1 MSEDP
6 LVRPTRL
13 YVAPGFLDPATCL
26 AVQAAMDRGT
36 AEPAEVF
43 DSGARLDLDAR
54 RAASI
59 DVDAATL
66 ETVEA
71 ALDSARAAIAAHYRL
86 PLVGREGPGFL
97 RYGPGGFYRRHRD
110 RAADPSWPGAAERLV
125 SLVVFLNSSHTRPA
139 AGAFSGGE
147 LRILPDAEGAQG
159 SETIAIAPCRGLLVA
174 FRASELHEVRPVTAG
189 IRDVIVDW
197 YY

>member
-1 MSEDP
+1 
-6 LVRPTRL
+6 
-13 YVAPGFLDPATCL
+13 
-26 AVQAAMDRGT
+26 MDRGT
-36 AEPAEVF
+36 GEPAEVF
-43 DSGARLDLDAR
+43 DSGARLDLGQR
-54 RAASI
+54 RATSI
-59 DVDAATL
+59 EVDAATL

-86 PLVGREGPGFL
+86 SLAGREGPGFL

-110 RAADPSWPGAAERLV
+110 RAADPSWPGAADRLV
-125 SLVVFLNSSHTRPA
+125 SLVVFLNDSRSGPA

-147 LRILPDAEGAQG
+147 LRIFPGAECPGSGDALGPG
-159 SETIAIAPCRGLLVA
+159 TVTIAPRRGLLVA
-174 FRASELHEVRPVTAG
+174 FHAETLHEVRPVTDG

>member
-1 MSEDP
+1 
-6 LVRPTRL
+6 
-13 YVAPGFLDPATCL
+13 
-26 AVQAAMDRGT
+26 MDRGT
-36 AEPAEVF
+36 TEPAEVF
-43 DSGARLDLDAR
+43 DFGARLDLDAR
-54 RAASI
+54 RAMSI
-59 DVDAATL
+59 EVDAATL
-66 ETVEA
+66 DTVEA

-86 PLVGREGPGFL
+86 SLVGREGPGFL

-110 RAADPSWPGAAERLV
+110 RAADVSWSGAAERLI

-147 LRILPDAEGAQG
+147 LRIVPDAELPDSGDVLG
-159 SETIAIAPCRGLLVA
+159 SEPITIAPRRGVLVA
-174 FRASELHEVRPVTAG
+174 FHAATLHEVRPVTGG

>member
-1 MSEDP
+1 
-6 LVRPTRL
+6 
-13 YVAPGFLDPATCL
+13 
-26 AVQAAMDRGT
+26 MDRGT

-54 RAASI
+54 RATSI

-66 ETVEA
+66 ETIEA

-125 SLVVFLNSSHTRPA
+125 SLVVFLNSSHARPA

-147 LRILPDAEGAQG
+147 LRILPDAECPDSGDVLG
-159 SETIAIAPCRGLLVA
+159 SEPITITPRRGLLVA

-197 YY
+197 YYQAGPKGPALHTT